1 MIRITMQRARST
13 PIVLVAKT
21 ARAGQKRFFGSGR
34 GKGGSLIDSYSKM
47 LETNPLVTKIITS
60 AAIVGTGDVM

>member
-1 MIRITMQRARST
+1 M
-13 PIVLVAKT
+13 
-21 ARAGQKRFFGSGR
+21 
-34 GKGGSLIDSYSKM
+34 IDSYSKM